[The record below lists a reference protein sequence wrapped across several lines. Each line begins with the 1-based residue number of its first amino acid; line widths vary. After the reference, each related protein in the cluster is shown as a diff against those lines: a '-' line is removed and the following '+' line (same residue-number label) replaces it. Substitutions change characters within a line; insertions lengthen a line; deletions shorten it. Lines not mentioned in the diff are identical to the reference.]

1 MKYYSEDHEWVE
13 IKGESPIIGISKYAA
28 EELGDLTFVELPSVG
43 DNFQVGDILATVESV
58 KAASDVYSPIS
69 GTVTEINADLEEAP
83 ERINDDPEGQGWI
96 CKLDNL
102 DQEDLDKLMSAEE
115 YQKFL
120 QSL

>member
-13 IKGESPIIGISKYAA
+13 VNGEIATIGITKYAA
-28 EELGDLTFVELPSVG
+28 EELGDLTFVELPSV
-43 DNFQVGDILATVESV
+43 DDSFQAGDILATVESV

-69 GTVTEINADLEEAP
+69 GVVSEINEVLETEP
-83 ERINDDPEGQGWI
+83 ERVNEDPEGEGWI
-96 CKLDNL
+96 CKFKGL

-115 YQKFL
+115 YEKFL

>member
-13 IKGESPIIGISKYAA
+13 IKGESAIIGISKYAA

>member
-13 IKGESPIIGISKYAA
+13 VNGDIATIGITKYAA

-43 DNFQVGDILATVESV
+43 DSFQAGDIMATVESV

-69 GTVTEINADLEEAP
+69 GIVTEINEILETEP
-83 ERINDDPEGQGWI
+83 ERVNEDPEGKGWI
-96 CKLDNL
+96 CKFNNL
-102 DQEDLDKLMSAEE
+102 DQEDLDKLMNAEE
-115 YQKFL
+115 YEKFL